1 MTLVNTGWLEEN
13 LNNIKILDAS
23 WHMPASKRNAEEEFS
38 NEHIH
43 GAQFFD
49 LDKSSNENNPL
60 PHMLPPKNKWQEIV
74 SNYGICNDDKLV
86 IYDNSDV
93 ISSCR
98 CWYMFIY
105 FGHNP
110 EKVFVLDGGLKK
122 WKQENKKTSNQ
133 PETFYKTNYLAEENK
148 NLVKNKLQINENIK
162 VEWV

>member
-74 SNYGICNDDKLV
+74 SNYQVD
-86 IYDNSDV
+86 
-93 ISSCR
+93 
-98 CWYMFIY
+98 
-105 FGHNP
+105 
-110 EKVFVLDGGLKK
+110 
-122 WKQENKKTSNQ
+122 
-133 PETFYKTNYLAEENK
+133 
-148 NLVKNKLQINENIK
+148 
-162 VEWV
+162 